1 MLQYRA
7 ALRSAG
13 SSRTGLWT
21 SVRTAATRTAATVTT
36 SASKPQEWASS
47 TSEWGAAEWGSP
59 QATMMQQPPAR
70 RVKETTAMRTY
81 TPRTPG
87 LRHLVRPINDHLW
100 KGRPVKSLT
109 FPKLGYGK
117 GGRNNYGRV
126 TVRHRGGGHKRRI
139 RTVDFRRMDPGKQ
152 LVERIEYDPNRS
164 AHIALLKHMQ
174 TGKLTYILAAE
185 GMRAGDTV
193 ESFMKGIP
201 KDLMAAMGGT
211 IDPGVLAARTAF
223 RGNCLPLHMVPLGSQ
238 VYAVASKARGKA
250 VFCRAAGTY
259 ATVMSRGATPKQ
271 ANDVILRMQSGE
283 VRICHK
289 DACATIGIASNP
301 MHQYRS
307 LGKAGRS
314 RWLNKR
320 PAVRGMAMNAC
331 DHPHGGGRGKS
342 KGNKPPQSP
351 WGTLAKGGF
360 KTRPRRKKN
369 PWLIQDRERNQG
381 KRRKTK

>member
-1 MLQYRA
+1 MLPYRA
-7 ALRSAG
+7 ALRRAAPT
-13 SSRTGLWT
+13 RHGLWT
-21 SVRTAATRTAATVTT
+21 AVRTAATVTT
-36 SASKPQEWASS
+36 SASKPQEWAASNFDWGA
-47 TSEWGAAEWGSP
+47 TEWGNP
-59 QATMMQQPPAR
+59 QNAMAVQPPAR
-70 RVKETTAMRTY
+70 RKKESNAMRTY

-139 RTVDFRRMDPGKQ
+139 RTVDFKRMEPGKQ
-152 LVERIEYDPNRS
+152 SVERIEYDPNRS
-164 AHIALLKHMQ
+164 AHIALLKHMK
-174 TGKLTYILAAE
+174 TGKLSYILAAE

-201 KDLMAAMGGT
+201 KDLMASMGGT
-211 IDPGVLAARTAF
+211 IDPGVLAAKTAF

-238 VYAVASKARGKA
+238 VYSVASKPRGKA

-259 ATVMSRGATPKQ
+259 ATVMSRGATEKQ
-271 ANDVILRMQSGE
+271 KNDVILRLQSGE

-289 DACATIGIASNP
+289 DACATIGVASNP